1 MRFTNW
7 VIAPSSLLS
16 LVLSADELYRLAHDS
31 YILPPGQTTVF
42 ELNKSSFVE
51 LNLDWFVRMEQA
63 STRTTRTT
71 WIDKRDTAAVV
82 YAPQGFAVNESR
94 ERASRWR

>member
-1 MRFTNW
+1 
-7 VIAPSSLLS
+7 
-16 LVLSADELYRLAHDS
+16 
-31 YILPPGQTTVF
+31 VF
-42 ELNKSSFVE
+42 ELNKGSFVE

-82 YAPQGFAVNESR
+82 YGPQGFAVNESR